1 MSPRIVNIVL
11 WNVQSLNKKK
21 SHAVT
26 DYCLEKNVH
35 LACLS
40 ETWFQDDKNYQTALF
55 SEAGNYISYNH
66 PRKTDTIGG
75 GVCIFMKNIYKTV
88 QQKKT
93 VNSAFESVSI
103 LCCISGLPSQKLKVV
118 SMYRR
123 DAVVFS
129 TFIEQFSKF
138 VQNLILSKY
147 PFVIGG
153 DFNIHMND
161 PDHSY
166 TRRFL
171 KLCNDHNLN
180 LSNVPKVKTHIAGN
194 TIDFLVSDNAAS
206 SLIIE
211 STVDYDA
218 PPNISHHFPVI
229 YTLKADFQCRSVA
242 AIKPKRSF
250 INFNVDDFKL
260 ELSKSLEDL
269 YLCNTFEGKYK
280 TFQEK
285 MQICYDKHVPL
296 RVSKICHNDRPKW
309 MDHEY
314 VEQRAIRRKLERIYT
329 RSNSMQDEINW
340 KLQRTKCSLLAA
352 VKRDSMYT
360 NAFINAKGD
369 IKAQF
374 NMLQKLIGDTVDPFV
389 QKLPDV
395 ADYGNNYNLASDFN
409 KFFMDKV
416 EAVQSYIETEKQL
429 YQIDKCDTSTP
440 LLSDV
445 QENSVQYLSEFKL
458 CDIKE
463 LREIVYHSIKTT
475 QGIDPLPSNT
485 MSQCMDVLLPHLL
498 DLVNTSLLTGSVDGV
513 KFSYVKP
520 LLKKIDLALSLFSS
534 YRPISNLSF
543 ISKLIE
549 RVVAKRL
556 NEHMTINN
564 LHIESQHGYKS
575 GHSTETLLI
584 KFLNDIL
591 VAIDQN
597 RGVVVLLIDLSS
609 AFDTVQHSILLKILK
624 NAMYISGT
632 ALEWFQSFLCGRS
645 QAVLIDGVLSDW
657 LTVTCGVPQGSV
669 LGPILFNIYCRHIH
683 HVFQKCEFLSSSYA
697 DDNSAMKSF
706 AVFNQ
711 LHTLY
716 QDIPNCLEKLKIY
729 MIENHL
735 KLNDSKTEVIVFGSS
750 KLKEQISLHGTFL
763 KSGKCIRFNDNVK
776 YLGIFLDSLLSFED
790 QVQKVTSLSYTSMR
804 NISQVKN
811 CLSQQNL
818 ETFVHAFISSH
829 LDYCNIIYLGLSRK
843 LINKLQKLQNAAIRL
858 IFKVRA
864 RHPVSSLFRNLH
876 WLNIEQR
883 VVFKVL
889 LVVYKCINGLAP
901 DVLKSLIT
909 VRNTETLILK
919 QTYFNN
925 TKFGKRAFVYYAPKY
940 WNSLPLNIRLVSD
953 INCFKTSLKSYLLLH
968 YNEFRNRISM

>member
-1 MSPRIVNIVL
+1 MSN
-11 WNVQSLNKKK
+11 
-21 SHAVT
+21 
-26 DYCLEKNVH
+26 YCLDNHIH

-40 ETWFQDDKNYQTALF
+40 ETWFQDDTNYQTALF
-55 SEAGNYISYNH
+55 SEAGSYTSHNH
-66 PRKTDTIGG
+66 PRKTETTGG
-75 GVCIFMKNIYKTV
+75 GVCIFMKNMYKTV
-88 QQKKT
+88 KQKKT

-123 DAVVFS
+123 EAVVFS

-153 DFNIHMND
+153 DFNIHMNNAN
-161 PDHSY
+161 HSY
-166 TRRFL
+166 TKRFL
-171 KLCNDHNLN
+171 KLCENHNLN
-180 LSNVPKVKTHIAGN
+180 LSHVPKVKTHKAGN
-194 TIDFLVSDNAAS
+194 TIDFLVCDNTAS
-206 SLIIE
+206 SLVIE
-211 STVDYDA
+211 CTVDYDA
-218 PPNISHHFPVI
+218 PNISHHFPVV
-229 YTLKADFQCRSVA
+229 YSLKAALQCRSVA
-242 AIKPKRSF
+242 VTKPKRSF
-250 INFNVDDFKL
+250 LNFDVDKFKL

-269 YLCNTFEGKYK
+269 QLCDSFQSKYN

-285 MQICYDKHVPL
+285 LKISYDKHVPL
-296 RVSKICHNDRPKW
+296 RVSKICHNARPKW

-314 VEQRAIRRKLERIYT
+314 VKQHALRRKFERLYKRT
-329 RSNSMQDEINW
+329 NSRQDEINW

-352 VKRDSMYT
+352 EKRDSMYT
-360 NAFINAKGD
+360 NGFKNAKGN

-374 NMLQKLIGDTVDPFV
+374 NMLEKLIGETADPFV

-395 ADYGNNYNLASDFN
+395 SEYGSNYNLASDFN

-416 EAVQSYIETEKQL
+416 KAVQSYIETEKQT
-429 YQIDKCDTSTP
+429 YQLDKCDTSAYLP
-440 LLSDV
+440 PND
-445 QENSVQYLSEFKL
+445 QNHSVKYLSEFKL
-458 CDIKE
+458 CDLEE
-463 LREIVYHSIKTT
+463 LREIVYRSIKTT
-475 QGIDPLPSNT
+475 HGIDPLPSNT
-485 MSQCMDVLLPHLL
+485 MAQCMDVLLPHLL

-513 KFSYVKP
+513 KFSFVKP
-520 LLKKIDLALSLFSS
+520 LLKKVDLALSLFPS

-543 ISKLIE
+543 ISKLVE
-549 RVVAKRL
+549 RVVVKRL
-556 NEHMTINN
+556 NEHMTSNN
-564 LHIESQHGYKS
+564 LHVDSQHGYKS

-584 KFLNDIL
+584 KFINDIL

-597 RGVVVLLIDLSS
+597 RGVVVLLIDLSA

-624 NAMYISGT
+624 KAMFITGT

-645 QAVLIDGVLSDW
+645 QAVVIDGVLSDW
-657 LTVTCGVPQGSV
+657 LTVTCGVQQGSV

-683 HVFQKCEFLSSSYA
+683 NVFLKCGFSSSSYA

-716 QDIPNCLEKLKIY
+716 EDIPNCLERLKIY

-735 KLNDSKTEVIVFGSS
+735 KLNDAKTEVIVFGSS
-750 KLKEQISLHGTFL
+750 RFKEQVSLHGTFL
-763 KSGKCIRFNDNVK
+763 RSGKCIRFNDNVK
-776 YLGIFLDSLLSFED
+776 YLGVFLDSMLAFDD
-790 QVQKVTSLSYTSMR
+790 QVQKVTSLSYASMR
-804 NISQVKN
+804 NIAKVKN

-829 LDYCNIIYLGLSRK
+829 LDYCNIIYLGLPKK
-843 LINKLQKLQNAAIRL
+843 LMNKLQKLQNAAIRL

-864 RHPVSSLFRNLH
+864 RHPVSSLFQKLH

-889 LVVYKCINGLAP
+889 LVVFKCINGLAP
-901 DVLKSLIT
+901 NALKSLIT
-909 VRNTETLILK
+909 VRNTETLLLR

-940 WNSLPLNIRLVSD
+940 WNSLPCDMRLLSD
-953 INCFKTSLKSYLLLH
+953 IGKFKTSLKSYLLLH
-968 YNEFRNRISM
+968 YIEFRERISI